1 MLSMMAEHVL
11 ETDIITIIPT
21 FYNYQDIRTFYTV
34 NTTQTFKARHSR
46 HSLSNNKISQLLFL
60 KQVTNPHL
68 SSLCRLEL
76 SAVVLTSLSAVC
88 EETLIAFY

>member
-34 NTTQTFKARHSR
+34 NTTQTFKARI
-46 HSLSNNKISQLLFL
+46 KD
-60 KQVTNPHL
+60 KGK
-68 SSLCRLEL
+68 
-76 SAVVLTSLSAVC
+76 
-88 EETLIAFY
+88 Y

>member
-34 NTTQTFKARHSR
+34 NTSQIFKVQYWDAPLHQSTVII
-46 HSLSNNKISQLLFL
+46 SLFCTNIFISSFL
-60 KQVTNPHL
+60 CLP
-68 SSLCRLEL
+68 EL
-76 SAVVLTSLSAVC
+76 
-88 EETLIAFY
+88 

>member
-34 NTTQTFKARHSR
+34 NTSQTFKVG
-46 HSLSNNKISQLLFL
+46 NI
-60 KQVTNPHL
+60 
-68 SSLCRLEL
+68 
-76 SAVVLTSLSAVC
+76 
-88 EETLIAFY
+88 

>member
-34 NTTQTFKARHSR
+34 NTSQIFKVHYLDLESERASKNLDYNPGTHQS
-46 HSLSNNKISQLLFL
+46 S
-60 KQVTNPHL
+60 VT
-68 SSLCRLEL
+68 
-76 SAVVLTSLSAVC
+76 VQ
-88 EETLIAFY
+88 

>member
-34 NTTQTFKARHSR
+34 NTSQIFKVHYLESERASSNLDYNPGTHQSSVTVQCSELN
-46 HSLSNNKISQLLFL
+46 SLTPIFIS
-60 KQVTNPHL
+60 
-68 SSLCRLEL
+68 SSSCRPEL
-76 SAVVLTSLSAVC
+76 
-88 EETLIAFY
+88 

>member
-34 NTTQTFKARHSR
+34 NTSQIFKVLHYLESERASTNLDYNPGTHQS
-46 HSLSNNKISQLLFL
+46 S
-60 KQVTNPHL
+60 VT
-68 SSLCRLEL
+68 
-76 SAVVLTSLSAVC
+76 VQ
-88 EETLIAFY
+88 